1 MTDKIEKD
9 SEVST
14 EVNSQED
21 AVSKTEV
28 ETPVETSTTA
38 EEKGCAPVENK
49 SSQFEEDQLAFNGRI
64 EKNVKKALDSTTRS
78 TLFSIGAFM
87 VSLYGV
93 YLIAEL
99 DSKTDGIYSEAKSTL
114 TALGPLAID
123 RAESQSIESRD
134 IYPTD
139 QRVMSIA
146 STLLL
151 RGVSLKDSKQYLEDV
166 ELEVALDSREQYF
179 FKTMA
184 AYGSPLAM
192 VQRSADK
199 EITLFDKWKIT
210 FESADAYLLEQ
221 FPMNPTLVM
230 NHESVAFPECVEG
243 AEPYIAYAKATL
255 EGTTWEEEPSVI
267 KDDNLGRWIFTF
279 NDIEPLDTEAFN
291 RRILAVPNC
300 RLSEKTD
307 ASTSE

>member
-1 MTDKIEKD
+1 MSDKIENNVDENVEDNRQQTVD
-9 SEVST
+9 SQVQ
-14 EVNSQED
+14 ND
-21 AVSKTEV
+21 AVEN
-28 ETPVETSTTA
+28 VETS
-38 EEKGCAPVENK
+38 
-49 SSQFEEDQLAFNGRI
+49 SSVNYSQELDSLNIG
-64 EKNVKKALDSTTRS
+64 VKKALDSSTRS

-99 DSKTDGIYSEAKSTL
+99 DAKTDHIYSEAKSTM
-114 TALGPLAID
+114 TAIGPMAIEKIEED
-123 RAESQSIESRD
+123 SIENRD

-139 QRVMSIA
+139 PRVMSIA

-151 RGVSLKDSKQYLEDV
+151 RGVSLGDAKQYLEDV

-192 VQRSADK
+192 VQRSGDK
-199 EITLFDKWKIT
+199 EITLFDKWKIS
-210 FESADAYLLEQ
+210 FDSPDAFLLEQ

-255 EGTTWEEEPSVI
+255 EGQSWSDEPSVLR
-267 KDDNLGRWIFTF
+267 DDNLGRWIFTF
-279 NDIEPLDTEAFN
+279 GDIEPLDKAAFD
-291 RRILAVPNC
+291 RRVLAVPNC
-300 RLSEKTD
+300 RLTETVEKEKSE
-307 ASTSE
+307 